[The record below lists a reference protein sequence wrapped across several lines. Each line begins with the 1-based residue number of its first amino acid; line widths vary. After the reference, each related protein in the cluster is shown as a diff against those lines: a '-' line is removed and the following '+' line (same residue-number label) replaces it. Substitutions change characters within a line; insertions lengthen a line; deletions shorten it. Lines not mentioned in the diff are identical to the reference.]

1 MKYGTL
7 LVIDDNP
14 SILTALKI
22 CLGNTF
28 ERILT
33 LSRPD
38 TAPTLLQQEQ
48 VDLILLDMNFSLG
61 VNSGQDGLLWL
72 RTFRRLHA
80 HIPVVL
86 ITAFADVQLAIKGLK
101 SGAADFVTKPWDND
115 ELIRTL
121 KDAIDRSQE
130 VETLESIETT
140 HIHKVVDQCHGNIS
154 RAAEHHFPHI
164 YNRYHTPRHRR
175 YHLSLLASPAQPEEP
190 CLLDARGYSQWRL
203 LLPPIH
209 QGITLWRTSLAASP
223 QRHGERHRQ
232 TGGAA

>member
-1 MKYGTL
+1 MYDYHTTAPFLFAVSGKKRTFANKKENMKYGTL

-101 SGAADFVTKPWDND
+101 NGAADFVTKPWDND
-115 ELIRTL
+115 ELIRVL
-121 KDAIDRSQE
+121 KDAIDNNTE
-130 VETLESIETT
+130 VATLENFENDYIR
-140 HIHKVVDQCHGNIS
+140 KVVDKCHGNIS
-154 RAAEHHFPHI
+154 RAAEM
-164 YNRYHTPRHRR
+164 
-175 YHLSLLASPAQPEEP
+175 L
-190 CLLDARGYSQWRL
+190 
-203 LLPPIH
+203 
-209 QGITLWRTSLAASP
+209 GIT
-223 QRHGERHRQ
+223 RQ
-232 TGGAA
+232 TLYAKLKR

>member
-22 CLGNTF
+22 CLSNTF
-28 ERILT
+28 EQILT
-33 LSRPD
+33 LPRPD
-38 TAPTLLQQEQ
+38 TAPMLLQQEQ

-115 ELIRTL
+115 EL
-121 KDAIDRSQE
+121 
-130 VETLESIETT
+130 
-140 HIHKVVDQCHGNIS
+140 
-154 RAAEHHFPHI
+154 
-164 YNRYHTPRHRR
+164 
-175 YHLSLLASPAQPEEP
+175 
-190 CLLDARGYSQWRL
+190 
-203 LLPPIH
+203 
-209 QGITLWRTSLAASP
+209 
-223 QRHGERHRQ
+223 
-232 TGGAA
+232 